1 MRGKILGSLTGQR
14 RPMGVCVA
22 WIGMAAALGGCSR
35 ADTPP
40 ECSFF
45 SNVCNPIIGPGQPLA
60 TAWVTPQR
68 ISAQVGATVV
78 FSADT
83 VGVDT
88 PAFQWRRST
97 DGGRNYIDL
106 AGATGASFTL
116 AGANLGDDGA
126 LFRVEVRDRSGSI
139 VAAASASLV
148 VSSMP
153 AVVFQDGEFLATD
166 WLLSAIASPA
176 QNGPAHSEALTA
188 TGGNPGAY
196 RGMTHEMS
204 TGPSSLRV
212 VHHYQG
218 ASYDPVS
225 QGAIHVIDYTEDCIR
240 LNAAVTNR
248 LVDSS
253 PLIEQAGRRYVA
265 KTPNVCNSTRWAAMP
280 ARSGLGAR
288 DFAILDGPACP
299 SNEACPDF
307 AGNAQPLHFGFV
319 RSAELAASS
328 AAVSIAHG
336 IDNWKVTVWR
346 R

>member
-1 MRGKILGSLTGQR
+1 MHSKFLASLTRGHR
-14 RPMGVCVA
+14 VVSAFIAG
-22 WIGMAAALGGCSR
+22 IGMATALGGCSR

-45 SNVCNPIIGPGQPLA
+45 SNVCNPNVGPWQPLA
-60 TAWVTPQR
+60 AAWVTPQR

-78 FSADT
+78 FRAET
-83 VGVDT
+83 VGVDN

-97 DGGRNYIDL
+97 DGGQSHTDI
-106 AGATGASFTL
+106 AGATGASYTL

-126 LFRVEVRDRSGSI
+126 LFLVEVRDRSGSV
-139 VAAASASLV
+139 VATGSGSLV

-166 WLLSAIASPA
+166 WSVSAITSPV
-176 QNGPAHSEALTA
+176 QNGPAHSETLTA

-196 RGMTHEMS
+196 RSMTHEMS
-204 TGPSSLRV
+204 TGSSSLRV
-212 VHHYQG
+212 IHRHQN
-218 ASYDPVS
+218 ASYNPTS
-225 QGAIHVIDYTEDCIR
+225 LGAIYVIDYTEDCIR
-240 LNAAVTNR
+240 LNAAVTDR

-253 PLIEQAGRRYVA
+253 LLIEQAGRRYVA
-265 KTPNVCNSTRWAAMP
+265 KTPNFCASTRWDAMP
-280 ARSGLGAR
+280 TRSGLGSR
-288 DFAILDGPACP
+288 DFTILDGPACA

-307 AGNAQPLHFGFV
+307 SGNAQPLHFGFV